1 MIDKIKYW
9 DERIVIYINQK
20 VKRTYLDY
28 FFIAA
33 TYMGSEIFAIGF
45 ILAFTLLPMSR
56 IDAFGKSAAIA
67 LIMSS
72 VTVGILK
79 NKIRR
84 KRPFESIIEL
94 KSLKI
99 GVDQFSFPSGHTTAA
114 FCLAVTSAL
123 VTKGHIASSFYLLLA
138 LIVAVSR
145 VYLGVHYPSDVIAGG
160 VIGSFF
166 AIIVYLFRGYI

>member
-1 MIDKIKYW
+1 MIDKIKNW

-28 FFIAA
+28 FFTAA
-33 TYMGSEIFAIGF
+33 TYMGSDIFAIGF
-45 ILAFTLLPMSR
+45 ILAFSILPMSR
-56 IDAFGKSAAIA
+56 IDAFARYAAIA

-72 VTVGILK
+72 VTVGIMK

-123 VTKGHIASSFYLLLA
+123 VTEGHIASTVYLILA
-138 LIVAVSR
+138 LIVAISR

-160 VIGSFF
+160 VIGSFY
-166 AIIVYLFRGYI
+166 AILVNLFRGFL